1 MAENMNLVELTAA
14 EIVET
19 PKEGATLFCLN
30 PDGSVNRVSAEKV
43 GGGAVKTAVIK
54 DGNYDNVAAG
64 VQTAAAAAVE
74 ITYACENMTFDE
86 AYAAMLGGTLTVV
99 MKLAMNDTMVMQAPA
114 MIVGADVSA
123 SIPCIALM
131 GEMRQLYWSADG
143 ISKTDPNA

>member
-19 PKEGATLFCLN
+19 PKEGAMLFCLN

-54 DGNYDNVAAG
+54 DSKYDNVAAG
-64 VQTAAAAAVE
+64 VQTASAAAVE

-86 AYAAMLGGTLTVV
+86 AYAAVLGGTLTVV
-99 MKLAMNDTMVMQAPA
+99 MKLAMSDTAVMQAIA
-114 MIVGADVSA
+114 VGVAAGVSA
-123 SIPCIALM
+123 TIPCIGMMNEM
-131 GEMRQLYWSADG
+131 GTLYWSADG
-143 ISKTDPNA
+143 ISTTNPNA